1 MKKAIIIGATSGIG
15 KGLAKLLVANNYTV
29 GITGRRTELLNELK
43 NENPNSY
50 FIKSFD
56 VTDTKN
62 AVEKLEKLT
71 AELGGLDLLI
81 ISSGTG
87 DLNEKL
93 DFEIEKRTI
102 DTNVIGFTC
111 IANWTFNYFEKQ
123 NLGHLIA
130 ISSIGG
136 LRGSRQAPA
145 YNATKAYQINYLEG
159 LRQKA
164 TKLKEPIF
172 VTDIT
177 PGLIDTEMAKGE
189 GLFWV
194 MPIEKTVR
202 QIYKAIISKKK
213 VAYVTKRWRLIATIL
228 KRIPRP
234 IYDKMQRQKSI
245 MQLMYTRIFL
255 IKMVTMCLELL
266 TNLTI

>member
-15 KGLAKLLVANNYTV
+15 KGLAKILADNNYKV
-29 GITGRRTELLNELK
+29 GITGRRTELLEDVK
-43 NENPNSY
+43 SQNPNAY
-50 FIKSFD
+50 FTRTFD
-56 VTDTKN
+56 ITDTKIIVAN
-62 AVEKLEKLT
+62 LNTLAT
-71 AELGGLDLLI
+71 ELGGLDLLI

-102 DTNVIGFTC
+102 ETNVTGFTC
-111 IANWTFNYFEKQ
+111 IANWAFNYFENQKS
-123 NLGHLIA
+123 GHLVA

-164 TKLKEPIF
+164 SKLKEPVF
-172 VTDIT
+172 VTDIR
-177 PGLIDTEMAKGE
+177 PGLVDTAMAKGE

-194 MPIEKTVR
+194 MPVEKTVR
-202 QIYKAIISKKK
+202 QIFKAIMSKKK
-213 VAYVTKRWRLIATIL
+213 VAFVTKRWLLIATIL
-228 KRIPRP
+228 KLIQIP
-234 IYDKMQRQKSI
+234 IYDRM
-245 MQLMYTRIFL
+245 
-255 IKMVTMCLELL
+255 
-266 TNLTI
+266 